1 MKRALQR
8 TRHPRLPRLGAAA
21 VLLAVFSLFPSAGG
35 GQVSTYDLLLS
46 ASADRSGAVPL
57 AGASVAD
64 DVYVFTGPDTG
75 TKQVRFWLDDPD
87 RSGSPD
93 KVERTGPWDFAG
105 TAANDLAIPFDTT
118 QLSDGTHSIT
128 AEITLSAGGTEVVTS
143 EFTVANGGGGEDPP
157 PPPPPSDYGLVVS
170 TSPDRSSPVPLTGES
185 VADDIYVFTSPDTG
199 TKQVRFWLDDPDM
212 SGSPDKVEKSGP
224 WDFAGS
230 ASNGDANPYDTT
242 QLDDGTH
249 SITAEITLTAGGT
262 EIVTSEFL
270 VTNDGPALL
279 VDKTAVSFA
288 LLEGNNSASET
299 VGVSATDG
307 STAGFSASDDAPW
320 LEVTPASGST
330 PADLELAVAGEG
342 LAIGTYTATVT
353 ISAAGYGTASV
364 AVTLS
369 VRDTLVPDQVHLSW
383 VDEPSTTLTVVWRTW
398 DTATP
403 STVQFRPVGSPTWQS
418 ASGAL
423 RPSGTDGTLH
433 EVTLTGLTPSTEY
446 EYRVQGDGSTWST
459 VYTAKTAPA
468 PGPADFDAIYVA
480 DTGLVGREDGL
491 ATGTQQVVD
500 EIAALSPDVV
510 LLGGDY
516 AYYNTDKRYGTL
528 DASIDAW
535 FNQMQPI
542 GSRSPMMPTYGNHE
556 VLLDEGFEFWA
567 PRFATPTGFDG
578 RRFYSFDVGDVHFV
592 SLLAVTETNGLS
604 SSALAWIEDDI
615 EAAQAAGQRWIVPFF
630 HVSPFSDGTSHPSNL
645 GLREQL
651 GPLFERLGVKI
662 AIASHD
668 QSYERTF
675 PLVDVPAANTPTST
689 GKRCYTMDDGV
700 TWVKVSPG
708 GKLSNK
714 NGDFSGWRTE
724 PPPSWTAFRDNT
736 MHHFSRLVVSAEGVM
751 RLDTYGVVGDGTPP
765 VVVDTFEYRES
776 CPAELVLEED
786 GLEFDVVAGGAAAD
800 QTISLTAADAS
811 AASFAVEVDA
821 PWLDVNPTSG
831 TTPTDLTVA
840 VDTAGLGAG
849 IHNGVIRV
857 VADGYVSDEM
867 RVTVRVHDLLVSTS
881 PDRSS
886 ASSLGDANVSGN
898 IYAFTS
904 PEPGVDRVRFWL
916 DNPTMSG
923 TPNKVEGNGPFDFA
937 GTKTDGTAN
946 PFNTNTLSDG
956 SHSITAAID
965 LLDGPT
971 LVVTR
976 SFVVSNDT

>member
-1 MKRALQR
+1 M
-8 TRHPRLPRLGAAA
+8 GAAV

-57 AGASVAD
+57 AGASVTGD
-64 DVYVFTGPDTG
+64 SYVFTGPDTG

-93 KVERTGPWDFAG
+93 KVERTAPWDFAG
-105 TAANDLAIPFDTT
+105 TAANDLAIAFDTT
-118 QLSDGTHSIT
+118 QLSNGAHSIT
-128 AEITLSAGGTEVVTS
+128 AEITLSAGGTEIVTA
-143 EFTVANGGGGEDPP
+143 EFTVANDGGGGGEDPP
-157 PPPPPSDYGLVVS
+157 PPPPPPPPSDYGLALS
-170 TSPDRSSPVPLTGES
+170 SSPDRSGPVPLTGES
-185 VADDIYVFTSPDTG
+185 VVDDIYVFTSPGTG
-199 TKQVRFWLDDPDM
+199 TSRVRFWLDDPGM
-212 SGSPDKVEKSGP
+212 TGTADKVETRGP

-230 ASNGDANPYDTT
+230 ASNGDANQYDTT
-242 QLDDGTH
+242 QLDDGAH
-249 SITAEITLTAGGT
+249 SITAEITLSAGGT
-262 EIVTSEFL
+262 EIVTAEFL
-270 VTNDGPALL
+270 VTNDGPALVL
-279 VDKTAVSFA
+279 DRTVVSFA
-288 LLEGNNSASET
+288 LLAGSDAASET
-299 VGVSATDG
+299 IGVSATDG
-307 STAGFSASDDAPW
+307 SAAAFSASDDAPW
-320 LEVTPASGST
+320 LQVTPASGST
-330 PADLELAVAGEG
+330 PADLELAVSAAG

-353 ISAAGYGTASV
+353 VSAAGYGSATI

-403 STVQFRPVGSPTWQS
+403 STVQFRPVGSPTWQA

-433 EVTLTGLTPSTEY
+433 EVTVTGLSPSTEY

-459 VYTAKTAPA
+459 VYTAKTAPP

-516 AYYNTDKRYGTL
+516 AYYNTDKRHGTL

-535 FNQMQPI
+535 FNQMQPA
-542 GSRSPMMPTYGNHE
+542 GSSSPMMPTYGNHE
-556 VLLDEGFEFWA
+556 VLLSEGFEFWA

-615 EAAQAAGQRWIVPFF
+615 QAAQAAGQRWIVPFF

-645 GLREQL
+645 GLRGQL

-675 PLVDVPAANTPTST
+675 PLVDVPAENTPTST

-724 PPPSWTAFRDNT
+724 PPPEWTAFRDNT
-736 MHHFSRLVVSAEGVM
+736 MHHFSRLVVSAEGTM
-751 RLDTYGVVGDGTPP
+751 RLDTYGVVGDGSPP
-765 VVVDTFEYRES
+765 VIVDTFEYRES

-786 GLEFDVVAGGAAAD
+786 ELQFGAVAGESAAD
-800 QTISLTAADAS
+800 QTVSLSAADGS
-811 AASFAVEVDA
+811 AASFAVDVDA
-821 PWLDVNPTSG
+821 PWLEV
-831 TTPTDLTVA
+831 TPTAGSTPTELTVS
-840 VDTAGLGAG
+840 VDATGLAGGLYS
-849 IHNGVIRV
+849 GVVRTS
-857 VADGYVSDEM
+857 ADGYVSDEM
-867 RVTVRVHDLLVSTS
+867 RVTLFVRDLVVSAS

-886 ASSLGDANVSGN
+886 PIALEGASVGGNV
-898 IYAFTS
+898 YVFTT
-904 PEPGVDRVRFWL
+904 PDPGVDRVRFWL
-916 DNPTMSG
+916 DNPSMSG
-923 TPNKVEGNGPFDFA
+923 TPRKVEGNGPFDFA
-937 GTKTDGTAN
+937 GTATNGTAH
-946 PFNTNTLSDG
+946 PFDTDNISNGT
-956 SHSITAAID
+956 HSITAALD
-965 LLDGPT
+965 LVDGT
-971 LVVTR
+971 TQVVTR
-976 SFVVSNDT
+976 SFVVSNP